1 MLDIKFI
8 RNNIEKVR
16 EAIKNKKS
24 PLDLDKL
31 VESWRQYM
39 PSA

>member
-16 EAIKNKKS
+16 EAIKNKKVN
-24 PLDLDKL
+24 LDLDKL
-31 VESWRQYM
+31 LATDERRRHLL
-39 PSA
+39 